1 MPTCFD
7 FETFIKRTVSVHQYV
22 VDESLVVLH
31 EKNLRELF
39 NQLPNCTKEEVTKWF
54 EKLKKEIP

>member
-7 FETFIKRTVSVHQYV
+7 FETFFKRTVSVHQYV
-22 VDESLVVLH
+22 VDESLVVH
-31 EKNLRELF
+31 EKNLRDLF